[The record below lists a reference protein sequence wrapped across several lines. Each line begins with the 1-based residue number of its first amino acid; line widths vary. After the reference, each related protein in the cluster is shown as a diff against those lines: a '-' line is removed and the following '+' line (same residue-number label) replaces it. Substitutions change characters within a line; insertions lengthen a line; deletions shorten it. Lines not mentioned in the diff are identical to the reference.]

1 MSFEHSGD
9 VFDRNEPTPDRPA
22 VQAIKGALGLSGLE
36 TAPEFSEKFLQL
48 PGPGDLASPGTQG
61 DKLHLVGLVPVVEIL
76 WPTCYR

>member
-22 VQAIKGALGLSGLE
+22 IQAIKGALGLSGVK

-48 PGPGDLASPGTQG
+48 PCPGDLASPGTQG
-61 DKLHLVGLVPVVEIL
+61 GKLHLVGLVPVV
-76 WPTCYR
+76 